1 MNLLLLTLSLAV
13 TGNTIK
19 PVEISILDLTKKNK
33 ALSRKLITQVNLLS
47 NLNLANPAKFPKSDK
62 NSLRKTLAT
71 LPDFP
76 AKLARNILEKQLTNR
91 KIEALLL
98 LLSNK
103 KIYLLTAKSL
113 HGPFSYLPKKKSLPM
128 VLVKQLKNLNKSK
141 LQKAKKMKPWYK
153 SWLFWTGLTV
163 ISGTIAIITYAN
175 QEPDTVNI
183 NINY

>member
-1 MNLLLLTLSLAV
+1 MNLLLLTLSIV
-13 TGNTIK
+13 FTNNTAK
-19 PVEISILDLTKKNK
+19 PAEISVLDLTGKSK
-33 ALSRKLITQVNLLS
+33 ALGQKLITQINLLP
-47 NLNLANPAKFPKSDK
+47 NLNLASPAKFPKSDK
-62 NSLRKTLAT
+62 SSIRKTLAT

-91 KIEALLL
+91 KLEALLL
-98 LLSNK
+98 LAHK
-103 KIYLLTAKSL
+103 KIYLLTGKAL
-113 HGPFSYLPKKKSLPM
+113 HGPFAYLPKNKSLPTA
-128 VLVKQLKNLNKSK
+128 LLTQLQKLNKNK

-183 NINY
+183 HINY